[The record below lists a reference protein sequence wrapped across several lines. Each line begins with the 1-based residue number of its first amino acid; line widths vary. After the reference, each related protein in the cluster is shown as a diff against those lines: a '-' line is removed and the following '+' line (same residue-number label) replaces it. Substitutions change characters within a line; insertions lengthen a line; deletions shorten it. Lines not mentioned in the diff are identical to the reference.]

1 MPLWPALWLY
11 LALINLVTFINLVTG
26 HIWRLDKRNAVMRE
40 KRISERM
47 LLGLCWLGGW
57 PFALIG
63 AQVFRHK
70 SSKKAFIHK
79 VYLIAGFQAA
89 CLCAT
94 LLLAWRPV

>member
-1 MPLWPALWLY
+1 
-11 LALINLVTFINLVTG
+11 
-26 HIWRLDKRNAVMRE
+26 MRE
-40 KRISERM
+40 KRIPERA
-47 LLGLCWLGGW
+47 LLTLCGLGGW

-79 VYLIAGFQAA
+79 VYLIAAFQTA

-94 LLLAWRPV
+94 LMLAWRPV

>member
-1 MPLWPALWLY
+1 MPIWPALLLY
-11 LALINLVTFINLVTG
+11 VALINLLTW

-40 KRISERM
+40 KRISERT
-47 LLGLCWLGGW
+47 LLTLCWLGGW

-63 AQVFRHK
+63 TQVFRHK

-89 CLCAT
+89 ILCVMIA
-94 LLLAWRPV
+94 LFWLPM

>member
-1 MPLWPALWLY
+1 VPLWPALWLY
-11 LALINLVTFINLVTG
+11 LALINLVTW

-57 PFALIG
+57 PSALIG

-79 VYLIAGFQAA
+79 VYLIAGFYGAI
-89 CLCAT
+89 LCAT
-94 LLLAWRPV
+94 LLLAWQPV